1 MGSKDDMT
9 NVATWLFLKILSG
22 VQFHRTMKLIL
33 NVINLIKVQCAI
45 CRPEYLLQKKSHG
58 QDDKI
63 TGQLYLSKSIPN
75 VRFNLSC
82 QDILYYVKIKPD
94 LNR

>member
-1 MGSKDDMT
+1 MT
-9 NVATWLFLKILSG
+9 FPENTFW
-22 VQFHRTMKLIL
+22 
-33 NVINLIKVQCAI
+33 CAI
-45 CRPEYLLQKKSHG
+45 PQNYEVNFECNKFNKSTACNLQTRIPLQKKSHG